1 MNNKT
6 WITGFR
12 PAGEPYAEQLKKL
25 LLARN
30 KSLKKMVE
38 LLHLQL
44 VRKGRARKYIG
55 FYHPTLKTNLYYYDN
70 YDIKSPDPS
79 PYNYYSGSALG
90 LNQYFVGQ
98 SPYRHYQGNLKDGIY
113 HDDCVIRA
121 GNPFNVSNV
130 SANGWVLDRY
140 EIGGD
145 GTGSVSYHNFA
156 PWFIKD
162 DSGNMVLMGMPKSF
176 IENRKFSL
184 IYKITRHRDKGV
196 NFAANVMEFD
206 WTYYTKVYEQIM
218 VNGEQV
224 TRETGET
231 SSFTILMNKTHNMYD
246 RKMNELVR
254 YISPYISIK
263 KIYSSGSVG
272 GGVGSDHTYPITF
285 WNNAD
290 VVMTGPELQL
300 SYTDRYSGKHYT
312 LYPVGS
318 VVIPNKLGRP
328 EYIIFHDGRVGRLGV
343 NGMGSMEVS
352 LIDTFYVDTHMPVRG
367 VMNWYKEWNT
377 HYYLYVDEDKG
388 VPGWVMPLAA
398 IAIMVG
404 SYFTGGAI
412 AASATSIMGAA
423 SATAVS
429 VVTALSYASAI
440 FTGLSLVGVVNAMV
454 TGNASSLKGAKVF
467 GVLGSITGIASA
479 VTSVWHSFSSQ
490 VALNASGLSASATAS
505 NSGLSQTASLYTATG
520 SANASAVGAN
530 MATALPGGFSMVSG
544 NSGTFIISSSG
555 GLATNVATGSTM
567 AITGSN
573 SIFGGMSSVNVL
585 TSNITI
591 SSFSGGNMLYSPVTA
606 NALMPSVFT
615 GSGIG
620 SSSQFS
626 NIING
631 IKSLYK
637 AYSDT
642 RSIFRKPNEFS
653 DDEMPTNDDKP
664 QINFIPMNSE
674 LIKRKHY
681 NISDDYDLGLEPG
694 TLLYIPSVRDK
705 FNQ

>member
-6 WITGFR
+6 WIAGFR
-12 PAGEPYAEQLKKL
+12 PAGEPYVEQLKKL

-44 VRKGRARKYIG
+44 VRKGRARGYIR
-55 FYHPTLKTNLYYYDN
+55 FYHPTLKVNLYYYDN

-79 PYNYYSGSALG
+79 PYNYNSHYALG

-98 SPYRHYQGNLKDGIY
+98 SPYKYYQGNLKDGIY
-113 HDDCVIRA
+113 HDDCEIIA
-121 GNPFNVSNV
+121 GGYGLTNISV
-130 SANGWVLDRY
+130 NGWVKYRDW
-140 EIGGD
+140 D
-145 GTGSVSYHNFA
+145 GEVSRTYYSFA
-156 PWFIKD
+156 PWLLKD
-162 DSGNMVLMGMPKSF
+162 NSGNMVLMGMPKSF

-184 IYKITRHRDKGV
+184 IYKITRHRDNGV
-196 NFAANVMEFD
+196 NFSANVIEFD
-206 WTYYTKVYEQIM
+206 WTYYTKVYEQITI
-218 VNGEQV
+218 NGEQV

-231 SSFTILMNKTHNMYD
+231 SSFTILRNREHHIYED
-246 RKMNELVR
+246 REENILVR
-254 YISPYISIK
+254 YIRPYISIK
-263 KIYSSGSVG
+263 KIYSYGIVG
-272 GGVGSDHTYPITF
+272 GGLGSDHTYPIEF

-312 LYPVGS
+312 LYPVGAAYLPANPFEQPG
-318 VVIPNKLGRP
+318 VV
-328 EYIIFHDGRVGRLGV
+328 IFHDGRVGNLTTFWGQMV
-343 NGMGSMEVS
+343 IYLM
-352 LIDTFYVDTHMPVRG
+352 DTFYVDTHMPVRG
-367 VMNWYKEWNT
+367 AMNWYKEWNT
-377 HYYLYVDEDKG
+377 HYRLFVDEDKG
-388 VPGWVMPLAA
+388 VPGWVMPIAA

-591 SSFSGGNMLYSPVTA
+591 SSFTSANMLYSPVTA

-620 SSSQFS
+620 SSQFS

>member
-6 WITGFR
+6 WIAGFR

-44 VRKGRARKYIG
+44 ERKGRAGKYIR
-55 FYHPTLKTNLYYYDN
+55 FYHPTLKTNLYYYGF

-79 PYNYYSGSALG
+79 PYNYNSHYALG

-98 SPYRHYQGNLKDGIY
+98 SPYKYYQGNLKDGIY
-113 HDDCVIRA
+113 HDTSEIIA
-121 GNPFNVSNV
+121 GGYGLTNISI
-130 SANGWVLDRY
+130 NGWIKYRDPTEEVPRDY
-140 EIGGD
+140 Y
-145 GTGSVSYHNFA
+145 SFA
-156 PWFIKD
+156 PWFLKD

-184 IYKITRHRDKGV
+184 IYKITRHRDIGV
-196 NFAANVMEFD
+196 NFSVNVIEFD
-206 WTYYTKVYEQIM
+206 WTYYTKVYEQITI
-218 VNGEQV
+218 NGEQV

-231 SSFTILMNKTHNMYD
+231 SSFTILMNKKHNMYD
-246 RKMNELVR
+246 REMNIPVR

-263 KIYSSGSVG
+263 KIYSYGSVRG
-272 GGVGSDHTYPITF
+272 GLGSDHTYPIEF

-300 SYTDRYSGKHYT
+300 SYTDKNSGKHYT

-318 VVIPNKLGRP
+318 VLIPNQPGRP
-328 EYIIFHDGRVGRLGV
+328 KYVIFHDGRVGQLTTFWPGQMV
-343 NGMGSMEVS
+343 IYLM
-352 LIDTFYVDTHMPVRG
+352 DTFYVDTHMPVRG

-377 HYYLYVDEDKG
+377 HYRLNVYEKRKA
-388 VPGWVMPLAA
+388 PGWVMPIAA

-440 FTGLSLVGVVNAMV
+440 FTGLSLVGIVNAMV
-454 TGNASSLKGAKVF
+454 TGGGGLLKGAKVF

-591 SSFSGGNMLYSPVTA
+591 SSFTSANMLYSPVTA

-620 SSSQFS
+620 SSHFS